1 MKHSE
6 YIEVA
11 KSLGIKVIEKSIV
24 VGVVKAI
31 PFFALGLPNTILLKL
46 AAWLASI
53 IADQVEMG
61 IFFKYVDFRTD
72 AQAKDFELAMIN
84 NHRIQLTG
92 TKEDKDNAEKILM
105 DSLRNLVSLRV

>member
-24 VGVVKAI
+24 GGVVKAI
-31 PFFALGLPNTILLKL
+31 PFFALGLPNTLLLKF
-46 AAWLASI
+46 AAWLAGV
-53 IADQVEMG
+53 IAEQVEMG

-72 AQAKDFELAMIN
+72 AQAKDFELAMVN
-84 NHRIQLTG
+84 NHKAKLTG
-92 TKEDKDNAEKILM
+92 TKEEKDHAEKVLM
-105 DSLRNLVSLRV
+105 DSLSRLVSLRV